1 MADEWKAVADQALDI
16 FKSSLKD
23 FVSNQ
28 HVDQF
33 AKERIEQY
41 AKEWWASRTAATDAE
56 RAEHS
61 ANLVHLVAQARGEA
75 RRLQIAIS
83 TEAKDVIGR
92 ILETVGGV
100 FVKLAPTLLSLI
112 KL

>member
-1 MADEWKAVADQALDI
+1 MADEWKEIANQALDI

-23 FVSNQ
+23 FVDRQ
-28 HVDQF
+28 DVDQF
-33 AKERIEQY
+33 AKERLEQY
-41 AKEWWASRTAATDAE
+41 AKEWWASRTAATDTE

-83 TEAKDVIGR
+83 SEAKDMIGR
-92 ILETVGGV
+92 ILETVGGAL
-100 FVKLAPTLLSLI
+100 VKLAPTLLSLI
-112 KL
+112 K

>member
-1 MADEWKAVADQALDI
+1 MADEWKEIANQALDI

-23 FVSNQ
+23 FVDRQ
-28 HVDQF
+28 DVDQF
-33 AKERIEQY
+33 AKERLEQY
-41 AKEWWASRTAATDAE
+41 AKEWWASRTAPTDAE

-83 TEAKDVIGR
+83 SEAKDMIGR
-92 ILETVGGV
+92 ILETVGGAL
-100 FVKLAPTLLSLI
+100 VKLAPTLLSLI
-112 KL
+112 K